1 MQLSDS
7 ESWQSHFD
15 LMSTSNCI
23 PPRTVLKKK
32 INGLNDEKLKLCK
45 RFRPSQIAKP
55 L

>member
-15 LMSTSNCI
+15 LMSTSNS
-23 PPRTVLKKK
+23 RTVLKKK

-45 RFRPSQIAKP
+45 WFRPSQIAKP